1 MVRRKIMKANKNLT
15 SLGQFIDKEYG
26 VKGTTKRDK
35 LDAEYEAYKLGVLI
49 QQSRQEKDRPGK

>member
-1 MVRRKIMKANKNLT
+1 MIMKANRNLT

-35 LDAEYEAYKLGVLI
+35 LETEYEAFKLYVLI
-49 QQSRQEKDRPGK
+49 QQARMEKKIDLENE